1 MNAIE
6 ESDADED
13 RGSNEENEKEKADT
27 RSAKDAMAHD
37 ATVGT
42 AVDCNNVLTF
52 FQVAALKAH
61 QVLAAPLSLQ
71 VGKRATSWFF
81 QWAESNLKQNTTLH
95 KTA

>member
-52 FQVAALKAH
+52 FQVAFR
-61 QVLAAPLSLQ
+61 PLEEPACRAFSHLQ
-71 VGKRATSWFF
+71 G
-81 QWAESNLKQNTTLH
+81 
-95 KTA
+95 